1 MKRLL
6 LLTAALLFAAAASA
20 QPLCCT
26 EAGTELT
33 YAQYDASGTRT
44 GQTRTLVLSCE
55 ETDEGLKVYTTEE
68 ELDLSGTPSGNAL
81 STSTLVRQNDMVLQ
95 LDEMLR
101 GIDPSM
107 LQGMTLGM
115 GGDAYSIPFAMTPGE
130 ELPDIRLELKVSKE
144 EKSLSFRINI
154 TDRKVLAREEL
165 ETPAGHYPCIKL
177 QEKFSFRFLFFSF
190 SSRRVAWY
198 TPGIGVVRE
207 EELTKKGKLESSSEL
222 IAIRH
227 ADASEEPAAADAGK
241 ATAGAK

>member
-44 GQTRTLVLSCE
+44 GQTRTLALSCE

-68 ELDLSGTPSGNAL
+68 ELDPSGTPSGNAL

-144 EKSLSFRINI
+144 EQSLSFRINI

-165 ETPAGHYPCIKL
+165 ETPAGRFSCFKL

-190 SSRRVAWY
+190 ASRRVAWY
-198 TPGIGVVRE
+198 APGIGVVRE

-227 ADASEEPAAADAGK
+227 ADADEEPAAGE
-241 ATAGAK
+241 ATVGAK